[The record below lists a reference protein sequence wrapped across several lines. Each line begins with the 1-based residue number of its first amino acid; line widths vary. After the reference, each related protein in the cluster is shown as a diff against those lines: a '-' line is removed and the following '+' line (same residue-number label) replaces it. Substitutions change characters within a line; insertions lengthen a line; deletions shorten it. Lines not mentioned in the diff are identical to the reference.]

1 MSFFQAIA
9 VDFKKYATFTGVA
22 GRPEFWWFALFVLLG
37 GAVLNALNLATPLG
51 TIYLGSSLS
60 ASFSAAVLVPCLAVA
75 VRRLRDCGH
84 SWANLFWLLLPIAG
98 LVVLIVLLAQR
109 GIALP
114 VGGEAG
120 IPVQE

>member
-22 GRPEFWWFALFVLLG
+22 GRPEFFWFALFVFLG
-37 GAVLNALNLATPLG
+37 GAVLNALNLATPQG

-60 ASFSAAVLVPCLAVA
+60 ACFSAAMLLPYLAVA
-75 VRRLRDCGH
+75 VRRLRDSGR

-98 LVVLIVLLAQR
+98 LIVLIVFLAQR
-109 GIALP
+109 GNP
-114 VGGEAG
+114 VPARGEAS
-120 IPVQE
+120 PLQA